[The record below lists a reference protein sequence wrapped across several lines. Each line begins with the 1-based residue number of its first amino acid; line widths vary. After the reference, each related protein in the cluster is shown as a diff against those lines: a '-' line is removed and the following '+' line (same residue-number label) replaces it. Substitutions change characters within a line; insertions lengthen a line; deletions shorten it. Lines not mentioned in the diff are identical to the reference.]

1 MIELADFVL
10 EVWCRDCRFKDGE
23 RLLQTY
29 RYTRT
34 HQQWMEEEVRDLQSG
49 LYPKGQF
56 RLRFRKSWAR
66 AVDKSR
72 NSSYNSSTL

>member
-10 EVWCRDCRFKDGE
+10 EVWCRDRRFKDGE

>member
-1 MIELADFVL
+1 MIELSDFVL
-10 EVWCRDCRFKDGE
+10 EVWCRDRRFTGGE
-23 RLLQTY
+23 RLLKTY

-56 RLRFRKSWAR
+56 RLRVRKSWVR
-66 AVDKSR
+66 EVDAGKKI
-72 NSSYNSSTL
+72 SYNSSTL